1 MPIHDVKLLL
11 FIYFLLERTPID
23 ESHVRMAAL
32 DAKEATDASQTA
44 DKMTHAPTE
53 KCARAISEI
62 LS

>member
-1 MPIHDVKLLL
+1 MSILDFKLLL
-11 FIYFLLERTPID
+11 FIYFLLERTPVD

-32 DAKEATDASQTA
+32 DAKEASDASMVR

-53 KCARAISEI
+53 TAARAIAEI